1 MDLSP
6 DLTRYLTWAAVV
18 VFGALLAVVDR
29 RQIRRP
35 VFGLLLLIGV
45 VAGFIIEQVSP
56 FSFGVES
63 HYMEGVLVS
72 AGSALALIGYVFAVF
87 WQFVWRSVGR
97 FQGLSGQR
105 DRRKSVAS
113 DPFRPS
119 WRVTGLVVIGVRAD
133 MAGRGRKRRE

>member
-1 MDLSP
+1 MDRSP
-6 DLTRYLTWAAVV
+6 DMTRYFMWAGVV

-35 VFGLLLLIGV
+35 VLGLLLVFGV

-72 AGSALALIGYVFAVF
+72 AGSALALIGYVFAVI
-87 WQFVWRSVGR
+87 WQFVSQSIGGR
-97 FQGLSGQR
+97 
-105 DRRKSVAS
+105 
-113 DPFRPS
+113 RPS
-119 WRVTGLVVIGVRAD
+119 
-133 MAGRGRKRRE
+133 